1 MWLIKKIPLR
11 LGAGW
16 QELSSQQDGTE
27 VSGPQQGWEA
37 QDPACLPE
45 EADLVWTAPGQA
57 DPTLAAGVRGADG
70 GWLGRWGRCSSAE
83 RRSHSRTRSGVGVL
97 FGLEVS

>member
-16 QELSSQQDGTE
+16 QDLSSQQDGTE
-27 VSGPQQGWEA
+27 VSGPQQGWGA
-37 QDPACLPE
+37 RDTACLLE

-70 GWLGRWGRCSSAE
+70 GVAGLLGTLQQR
-83 RRSHSRTRSGVGVL
+83 
-97 FGLEVS
+97 